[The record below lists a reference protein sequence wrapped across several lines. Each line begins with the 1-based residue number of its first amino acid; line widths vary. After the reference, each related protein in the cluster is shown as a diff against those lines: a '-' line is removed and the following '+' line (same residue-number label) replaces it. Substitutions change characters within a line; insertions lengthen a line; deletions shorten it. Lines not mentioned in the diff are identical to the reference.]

1 LIIRHWLKNVDLF
14 FFFRGGGGRQKNSNF
29 LLLGGDG
36 RNVLINFSEIFLVLR
51 YFSIK
56 RGENYGDEW
65 YYKELD

>member
-1 LIIRHWLKNVDLF
+1 VAAVVAEKTQI
-14 FFFRGGGGRQKNSNF
+14 F

-51 YFSIK
+51 NFFLK